1 MTSRERYLLGV
12 IIILVGALLFSLN
25 RPEEKEEQSPS
36 LFIEENTESV
46 RVAVHIGGAVRN
58 PGLYYL
64 DPSSRVADA
73 IQSAGGPTADADL
86 DAINLAS
93 RVTDGL
99 KIVVPSRVNKEN
111 SMVAADSGQSSG
123 TSESGGKININTA
136 SAREL
141 EELPGIGEVLAERI
155 VSFRETNGPF
165 KSIEEIKKVSGIG
178 EKKFESIRDLI
189 VVE

>member
-1 MTSRERYLLGV
+1 VTSRERYLLGV

-46 RVAVHIGGAVRN
+46 KVAVHIGGAVRN

>member
-1 MTSRERYLLGV
+1 MTNRERYLLGV

-46 RVAVHIGGAVRN
+46 KVAVHIGGAVRN

-123 TSESGGKININTA
+123 TSVSGGKININTA

-165 KSIEEIKKVSGIG
+165 KSIEEIKQVSGIG

>member
-1 MTSRERYLLGV
+1 VTSRERYLLGV

-46 RVAVHIGGAVRN
+46 KVAVHIGGAVRN
-58 PGLYYL
+58 PGLYYH

>member
-93 RVTDGL
+93 KVTDGL
-99 KIVVPSRVNKEN
+99 KIVVPSRINKEN

>member
-1 MTSRERYLLGV
+1 VTSRERYLLGV